1 MVVQVEKAD
10 WHLLV
15 LCASSNRRQTAR
27 NILDRTPHVNLRLG
41 EALL

>member
-1 MVVQVEKAD
+1 MIVKVEKAD

-15 LCASSNRRQTAR
+15 LVHPVIVVKLRAH
-27 NILDRTPHVNLRLG
+27 ILDRTPHVYLRLG